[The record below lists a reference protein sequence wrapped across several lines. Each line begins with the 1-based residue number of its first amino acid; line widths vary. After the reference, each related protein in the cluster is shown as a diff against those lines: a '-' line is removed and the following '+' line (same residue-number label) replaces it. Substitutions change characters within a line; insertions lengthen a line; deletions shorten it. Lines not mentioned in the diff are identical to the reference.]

1 MDTGK
6 AIFFGLALI
15 ALAVFSSDMMK
26 PAEAGLMGSGRYMG
40 TSAGGYNNVWAVDTE
55 TGYVRRCVYRNERP
69 ICFEWSR

>member
-40 TSAGGYNNVWAVDTE
+40 TSAGGYQNVWVVDTE
-55 TGYVRRCVYRNERP
+55 TGHVRRCVYRDERP